1 MTPNLK
7 SLRSKQAQA
16 YVFLSNKLLRG
27 LLLVFAFGFIFVGLF
42 FVYQGQSSGWLIMT
56 LGVWPFLPVLWY
68 EWWLK
73 VLPVNKT
80 SKSVDDLLE
89 PGLLGKLPV
98 NASPSL
104 VAQIVMK
111 EPGGL
116 FFTIRFG
123 IGPNFLKDLSSQ
135 NSTDSEEL
143 WETCIQLQR
152 DLNLRDVSSSLVVA
166 ALIRV
171 LPNRDRL
178 LGQLQINFD
187 DILSGVRWHHHLK
200 DLIDKFDGRKMGGGI
215 GRDLSFGYTNL
226 LSQFT
231 QNVSQEVQQANVS
244 RELEGHQ
251 DILQQLL
258 KQLANGG
265 KQNAIL
271 IGPAG
276 VGKTSIVRALAE
288 RIMLDGPMVPKELR
302 FLQVMAL
309 DPAAIISK
317 APGRGEV
324 EALVSQL
331 MSEAYLAKNVILYL
345 DNAEL
350 FFTNQT
356 GAVDLQ
362 NILLPILEAGNLK
375 IILSMDEQ
383 HFLQISRSN
392 PNLSQQLNRISVP
405 AMSESDTYLVCED
418 KVIEFEARQK
428 VVYMYQALKAAYRL
442 GGRYVSDRAMPGQA
456 LTVLES
462 AAQFNDRGL
471 VNEASIEKT
480 IEQTF
485 GVKIQTATNTEDKQ
499 TLLNLEQLI
508 HQRMINQ
515 TRAVGVVANALRR
528 ARSGVRNQ
536 KRPIGTFLFL
546 GPTGVGKT
554 ELAKALA
561 AVYFGGEDR
570 MVRLDLNEYSQPTD
584 VSRLIADASDDP
596 MSLTAQ
602 ISKQPFSVVLLDEIE
617 KAHPN
622 VLNTLLQLLD
632 EGILQ
637 DENNRQISFRD
648 SIVIATSNA
657 GADLIRKYIS
667 EGKQLDQFEESF
679 INQLI
684 DSGQFKPEFL
694 NRFDE
699 ITVFRPLTVDELL
712 QVVDL
717 ILQDVSKTISQ
728 EGIEVKVD
736 EAAKKKLVEIGYDPR
751 LGARPLRR
759 VVQRTVENIIAK
771 RVLSNELTP
780 GSTVVL
786 SLVDIEEALKA

>member
-1 MTPNLK
+1 M
-7 SLRSKQAQA
+7 SLRAKQAR
-16 YVFLSNKLLRG
+16 VSVWLDSKVIRTSLLVLAFALAGCG
-27 LLLVFAFGFIFVGLF
+27 LLLIFTH
-42 FVYQGQSSGWLIMT
+42 QSIGWLV
-56 LGVWPFLPVLWY
+56 LSFGAWPLLPVTWY

-73 VLPVNKT
+73 VLPVNKN
-80 SKSVDDLLE
+80 SKSVDDFIE
-89 PGLLGKLPV
+89 PGLLGRLQP
-98 NASPSL
+98 NAAPAT
-104 VAQIVMK
+104 VATTVMN
-111 EPGGL
+111 EPGGI

-123 IGPNFLKDLSSQ
+123 IGPNFVRDLSSK
-135 NSTDSEEL
+135 NSTDSDEL
-143 WETCIQLQR
+143 WETCMQLQR
-152 DLNLRDVSSSLVVA
+152 DLNLREVSSALVVA
-166 ALIRV
+166 SLIRIM
-171 LPNRDRL
+171 PNRDRL
-178 LGQLQINFD
+178 LAQLQLNFE
-187 DILSGVRWHHHLK
+187 DILNGVRWYEHIESLK
-200 DLIDKFDGRKMGGGI
+200 DKFEHRKMGGGI
-215 GRDLSFGYTNL
+215 GRDLNFGYANL

-231 QNVSQEVQQANVS
+231 QNVSQEVTRASLS

-258 KQLANGG
+258 KQLAHGG
-265 KQNAIL
+265 RQNAVL

-276 VGKTSIVRALAE
+276 VGKTTIVKALAE
-288 RIMLDGPMVPKELR
+288 RIMLDGPLVPRELQY
-302 FLQVMAL
+302 LQVMAL

-317 APGRGEV
+317 APGRGEL

-331 MSEAYLAKNVILYL
+331 MSEAYMAKNVILYL

-350 FFTNQT
+350 FFTNET
-356 GAVDLQ
+356 GAVDLK
-362 NILLPILEAGNLK
+362 NILLPILEGGALK
-375 IILSMDEQ
+375 IVLSMDEQ
-383 HFLQISRSN
+383 HFLEISRTN

-405 AMSESDTYLVCED
+405 AMSEADTYLVCED
-418 KVIEFEARQK
+418 KIIEYEARMD
-428 VVYMYQALKAAYRL
+428 VVYMYQAIKAAYRL

-456 LTVLES
+456 LAALEA
-462 AAQFNDRGL
+462 AAQFNDDGL
-471 VNEASIEKT
+471 VNELSVEKS

-485 GVKIQTATNTEDKQ
+485 GVKISTAKNTDDKQ
-499 TLLNLEQLI
+499 KLLNLEQLI

-515 TRAVGVVANALRR
+515 TRAVGVVSNALRR

-584 VSRLIADASDDP
+584 VSRLIADAKDDP
-596 MSLTAQ
+596 LSLTAQ
-602 ISKQPFSVVLLDEIE
+602 IAKQPFSVVLLDEIE

-648 SIVIATSNA
+648 SILIATSNA
-657 GADLIRKYIS
+657 GADLIRKYIA

-699 ITVFRPLTVDELL
+699 ITVFRPLTEDELL

-717 ILQDVSKTISQ
+717 ILQGVSKTLSQ
-728 EGIEVKVD
+728 EGIDVKVAD
-736 EAAKKKLVEIGYDPR
+736 DAKRKLVQAGYDPR

-771 RVLSNELTP
+771 RVLTNQVTA

-786 SLVDIEEALKA
+786 SLQDIEEALKQ